1 MYEKVQRIKR
11 MTATMRIIHWTNV
24 VCIVAAVITGLYIA
38 SPYYQTLIA
47 EPAAHKYVMAYNR
60 MIHFF
65 AALLLD
71 VVSIVI
77 FYLYFASRFEKVYKK
92 IIPNKQNIKEF
103 WEVFL
108 NLITLNRRKKFDS
121 SHLDSFNAVYF
132 TILHLM
138 LVWMLLTGFYMYVQG
153 LESGLSAI
161 GEWWPAL
168 LHLSTDWVGWLLG
181 GHAGVRWWHHFT
193 MWLILSLVAFHI
205 YYQVWRTIFWKE
217 GDIAIV
223 FGGYKFKKVKEEASS

>member
-1 MYEKVQRIKR
+1 MYVRVKR
-11 MTATMRIIHWTNV
+11 MTRTMRIFHWINAFSILV
-24 VCIVAAVITGLYIA
+24 AVITGLYIGH
-38 SPYYQTLIA
+38 PYYQTLIS
-47 EPAAHKYVMAYNR
+47 EPAVQKYVMAYNR
-60 MIHFF
+60 LFHFF

-71 VVSIVI
+71 VVSIAI
-77 FYLYFASRFEKVYKK
+77 FYLYVASRFEKVYKK
-92 IIPNKQNIKEF
+92 IIPTKQNLVEF

-108 NLITLNRRKKFDS
+108 NLITLNRRKNFDS

-132 TILHLM
+132 TILHIL

-161 GEWWPAL
+161 GSWWPWL
-168 LHLSTDWVGWLLG
+168 LHLMTDWLGWLLG

-193 MWLILSLVAFHI
+193 MWIIIAWVMFHI

-217 GDIAIV
+217 GDIGIV
-223 FGGYKFKKVKEEASS
+223 FGGYKYKKVNN

>member
-1 MYEKVQRIKR
+1 MYEKVKR
-11 MTATMRIIHWTNV
+11 MTATMRIIHWINV
-24 VCIVAAVITGLYIA
+24 FSIITAVITGLYIA
-38 SPYYQTLIA
+38 NPYFQALIA

-60 MIHFF
+60 LFHFF

-92 IIPNKQNIKEF
+92 IIPNKQNLKEF

-108 NLITLNRRKKFDS
+108 NLITLNRRKNFDS

-132 TILHLM
+132 TVLHL
-138 LVWMLLTGFYMYVQG
+138 LLLWMLFTGFYMYVQG

-161 GEWWPAL
+161 GSWWPAL
-168 LHLSTDWVGWLLG
+168 LHLATDWVGWLLG

-193 MWLILSLVAFHI
+193 MWLILSWVAFHI

-217 GDIAIV
+217 GDIGIV
-223 FGGYKFKKVKEEASS
+223 FGGYKFKKQAKGA

>member
-1 MYEKVQRIKR
+1 MYEKVKR
-11 MTATMRIIHWTNV
+11 MTATMRIIHWINV
-24 VCIVAAVITGLYIA
+24 FSIITAVVTGLYIA
-38 SPYYQTLIA
+38 NPYFQALIA

-60 MIHFF
+60 LFHFF

-92 IIPNKQNIKEF
+92 IIPNKQNLKEF

-108 NLITLNRRKKFDS
+108 NLITLNRRKNFDS

-132 TILHLM
+132 TILHL
-138 LVWMLLTGFYMYVQG
+138 LLLWMLFTGFYMYVQG

-161 GEWWPAL
+161 GSWWPAL
-168 LHLSTDWVGWLLG
+168 LHLATDWVGWLLG

-193 MWLILSLVAFHI
+193 MWLILSWVAFHI

-217 GDIAIV
+217 GDIGIV
-223 FGGYKFKKVKEEASS
+223 FGGYKFKKPAKEV

>member
-1 MYEKVQRIKR
+1 MYVRVKR
-11 MTATMRIIHWTNV
+11 MTRTMRIFHWINAISILV
-24 VCIVAAVITGLYIA
+24 AVITGLYIA
-38 SPYYQTLIA
+38 HPFYQTLIS
-47 EPAAHKYVMAYNR
+47 EPAVNKYVMAYNR
-60 MIHFF
+60 LFHFF

-71 VVSIVI
+71 VVSIAI
-77 FYLYFASRFEKVYKK
+77 FYLYFASRFEKPIKK
-92 IIPNKQNIKEF
+92 LIPTKQNIVEF
-103 WEVFL
+103 VEVFL

-132 TILHLM
+132 TILHIL

-161 GEWWPAL
+161 GSWWPWL
-168 LHLSTDWVGWLLG
+168 LHLMTDWVGWLLG

-193 MWLILSLVAFHI
+193 MWIILAWVMFHI

-217 GDIAIV
+217 GDINIV
-223 FGGYKFKKVKEEASS
+223 FGGYKFKKVKVNS

>member
-1 MYEKVQRIKR
+1 MYVRVKR
-11 MTATMRIIHWTNV
+11 MTRTMRIFHWINAFSILV
-24 VCIVAAVITGLYIA
+24 AVITGLYIGH
-38 SPYYQTLIA
+38 PYYQTLIS
-47 EPAAHKYVMAYNR
+47 EPAVQKYVMAYNR
-60 MIHFF
+60 LFHFF

-71 VVSIVI
+71 VVAIAI
-77 FYLYFASRFEKVYKK
+77 FYLYVASRFEKVYKK
-92 IIPNKQNIKEF
+92 LIPTKQNLVEF

-108 NLITLNRRKKFDS
+108 NLITLNRRKNFDS

-132 TILHLM
+132 TILHIL

-161 GEWWPAL
+161 GSWWPWL
-168 LHLSTDWVGWLLG
+168 LHLMTDWLGWLLG

-193 MWLILSLVAFHI
+193 MWIIIAWVMFHI

-217 GDIAIV
+217 GDIGIV
-223 FGGYKFKKVKEEASS
+223 FGGYKYKKVNN